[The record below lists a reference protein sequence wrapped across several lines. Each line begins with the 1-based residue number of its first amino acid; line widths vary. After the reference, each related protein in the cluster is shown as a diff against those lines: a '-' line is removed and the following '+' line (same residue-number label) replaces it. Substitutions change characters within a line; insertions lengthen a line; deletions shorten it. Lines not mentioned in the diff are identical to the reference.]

1 MQLNPLKKKNE
12 TIKQEEE
19 IETFRAEIWQQ
30 LQNLRPAQIA
40 RFAWICAVRA
50 VPIIGCRGNFNF
62 WKEEITKRH
71 LQSFFNAL
79 DVNYGIQRKLLS
91 ADAAVHAAIDAAD
104 AADAAHTATYAAYL
118 NGAVD
123 TAARATN
130 AAAHAVDTAARAADT
145 AAYVA
150 RATDATTRS
159 ADTAANAAR
168 SADTAAR
175 TTRATTLAFKRSLK
189 NIDIFTIL
197 KADLQSIKEQKVF
210 DNYGI
215 TIYGEIWGNFQQAL
229 KNEDCEYWGKL
240 YADIFNNRFVP
251 DQEKLKQRLNVPK
264 EIKKLGAEAVAKYLE
279 NLEQQGAS
287 NLNEARIIILGEKG
301 AGKTCLARKLVN
313 PGAKMTTEKE
323 STPGVNTLSWNVG
336 SAVANENIN
345 ASIWDFAGH
354 VVTHA
359 VHQFFLSERCLY
371 IIVYDGRSEAR
382 NRLEYWLD
390 HMKNYG
396 GESHALILVNKRD
409 GHSVD
414 IPINSLKERYNIF
427 GIAEF
432 SIKDDKDSLKEFRN
446 RVALYIKNNPS
457 WNNQKI
463 PKNYYKVKSELE
475 SLFSKNEEKTKE
487 LISME
492 KFIEI
497 SNKHSITDTAQL
509 LADLHALGI
518 SLWYKEMQKYATLVL
533 NPEWISDGVYKI
545 INWVANAK
553 KHTIHLDEFPLVF
566 EDCIERY
573 PVDKHEFLFDLMKHY
588 ELAYE
593 TKCEKRLVIPHLLHE
608 DRPAEQLPDFP
619 LGEGLMLRY
628 RAEQPLPPNT
638 ISRFIVRHNE
648 QIQYAN
654 GDFRVWRYG
663 VVLQD
668 GKGSIALVREEKQM
682 ISVSV
687 KGTAKTEFISALRET
702 LNDIFNSY
710 KSKKPDLEYRV
721 ERFGERSHEIENQY
735 PLWLPGRQI
744 LNLATANKSYP
755 DDISM
760 QDIQMQPVAE
770 KFKIEIG
777 NLIVGGTGHTIYN
790 DHSTKTFNFYNCNV
804 GLQSNLNDLAQL
816 LKEKGNTEDAA
827 ELENTA
833 KALEQIEQ
841 CENKDEIKK
850 KGIANRLKR
859 IIDEFSNG
867 ESTLNKAVKGIKNGV
882 SIAQDIGKGYND
894 VAQWLGLPQIPRPF
908 LGK

>member
-1 MQLNPLKKKNE
+1 MQLYPIKKKNE
-12 TIKQEEE
+12 TKKQEDE
-19 IETFRAEIWQQ
+19 IEIFRNEIRQG
-30 LQNLRPAQIA
+30 LKSLKPAQIA

-50 VPIIGCRGNFNF
+50 TPFIGGNGNFNF
-62 WKEEITKRH
+62 WTEEAKKHH
-71 LQSFFNAL
+71 LHSFFNAL
-79 DVNYGIQRKLLS
+79 DVIYGIQSKLLS
-91 ADAAVHAAIDAAD
+91 AARDAADEVAAAARAAYVAVAADVARAAYATADAARAVDATVAAD
-104 AADAAHTATYAAYL
+104 AAAYAADAAAYAMAI
-118 NGAVD
+118 NG
-123 TAARATN
+123 N
-130 AAAHAVDTAARAADT
+130 
-145 AAYVA
+145 
-150 RATDATTRS
+150 
-159 ADTAANAAR
+159 
-168 SADTAAR
+168 
-175 TTRATTLAFKRSLK
+175 FK
-189 NIDIFTIL
+189 NINIPTIL
-197 KADLQSIKEQKVF
+197 QADLQCIKEQKEF
-210 DNYGI
+210 INHGI
-215 TIYGEIWGNFQQAL
+215 TIYGEIWNNFQQAL
-229 KNEDCEYWGKL
+229 KNEGCEYWGKL
-240 YADIFNNRFVP
+240 YADIFNNRFVL
-251 DQEKLKQRLNVPK
+251 DLEKLKQRINVPE
-264 EIKKLGAEAVAKYLE
+264 EIKNQGAESVAKYLE

-313 PGAKMTTEKE
+313 PDAKMTTEHE
-323 STPGVNTLSWNVG
+323 STPGVNTLSWNIE
-336 SAVANENIN
+336 SATANENIN
-345 ASIWDFAGH
+345 ARIWDFAGH

-396 GESHALILVNKRD
+396 GGSSALILVNTRD

-432 SIKDDKDSLKEFRN
+432 SLKYDKNSLLEFRN

-463 PKNYYKVKSELE
+463 PKNYYDVKNELE
-475 SLFSKNEEKTKE
+475 GLFSKNEQKTTE
-487 LISME
+487 LISMK

-497 SNKHSITDTAQL
+497 ANNNSITDTDQL

-518 SLWYKEMQKYATLVL
+518 SLWYRTMEKYATLVL
-533 NPEWISDGVYKI
+533 NPEWISDAVYKI
-545 INWVANAK
+545 INWVANTK
-553 KHTIHLDEFPLVF
+553 KHTILLDEFPLVF
-566 EDCIERY
+566 KDSIKRFPEN
-573 PVDKHEFLFDLMKHY
+573 KHEFLFDLMKHY

-687 KGTAKTEFISALRET
+687 KGASKTEYISTLRET

-721 ERFGERSHEIENQY
+721 ERFGERSPEIENQF

-744 LNLATANKSYP
+744 LNLAAANKSYP

-760 QDIQMQPVAE
+760 QDIQMQPVA
-770 KFKIEIG
+770 KRFNIEIG
-777 NLIVGGTGHTIYN
+777 NLIVGGTGHNIYN
-790 DHSTKTFNFYNCNV
+790 DHSVKTFNFYNCNI

-816 LKEKGNTEDAA
+816 LKEKGNTEDVT
-827 ELENTA
+827 ELESTA

-841 CENKDEIKK
+841 SENKDEIKK

-859 IIDEFSNG
+859 IIDEFSD
-867 ESTLNKAVKGIKNGV
+867 EKSTLNKAVKGVKNGV